1 MNRYLCCYIIEEDG
15 QLIKKTE
22 VLTSKE
28 NNIVKGEIAVLKQ
41 LSEKYNLPNYYIDRD
56 EENPVKGVLYIH
68 PKREYCPSDL
78 CELDE
83 ERWEREEYGRSD
95 IYTK

>member
-1 MNRYLCCYIIEEDG
+1 MSRYLCCYIIEEDN

-22 VLTSKE
+22 ILTSKE
-28 NNIVKGEIAVLKQ
+28 KNAVKGELDVLKQ
-41 LSEKYNLPNYYIDRD
+41 LSEKYNLPRYYVDRD
-56 EENPVKGVLYIH
+56 EENPVKGVLYVR

-83 ERWEREEYGRSD
+83 ERWEREEYGGYN
-95 IYTK
+95 IYS